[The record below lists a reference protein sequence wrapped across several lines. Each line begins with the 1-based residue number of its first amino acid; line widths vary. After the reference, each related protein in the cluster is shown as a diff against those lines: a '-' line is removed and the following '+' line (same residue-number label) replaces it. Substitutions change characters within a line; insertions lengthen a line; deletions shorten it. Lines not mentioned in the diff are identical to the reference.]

1 MWIYD
6 EKPVDETEL
15 MCYIGFVYLISNRI
29 NDKKYIG
36 KKLLKFKRTKV
47 VKGKKKRVLIDSD
60 WRTYFGSN
68 KVLIEDVATLG
79 ESNFNRTILHLC
91 KSKGECNYLEAKLQ
105 FEHGVLEREDY
116 YNEWILCKIH
126 KSHVKKRN

>member
-79 ESNFNRTILHLC
+79 ESNFNRIILHLC